1 MKGAVLYTALI
12 LTLVLAVG
20 VATANPLSK
29 DAIKIDPEQ
38 SKVCEF
44 MRKMAYDI
52 QHERRLKD
60 LEAFPPTDSDTMNEV
75 AKWVYREFTK
85 LVTPDE
91 VGHGMNSDCVGHFQ
105 FANKDRLK
113 VSR

>member
-1 MKGAVLYTALI
+1 MRGAVFYTALI

-20 VATANPLSK
+20 VVTANNLSK

-38 SKVCEF
+38 SKVCAF
-44 MRKMAYDI
+44 MREMAYDI

-60 LEAFPPTDSDTMNEV
+60 LEAFPPSDSDAMSEV

-91 VGHGMNSDCVGHFQ
+91 VAHGMNSDCVGHFQ
-105 FANKDRLK
+105 YTNKNRLK
-113 VSR
+113 VKR